1 MVILLELMVLV
12 LVRVVLLLGVYMQV
26 LLSGRRGCLFNVQE
40 FEFVDQVRIER
51 GVCLVRQYLPL
62 QVKERVPGTSTSL
75 FRYKYQNQ
83 VLVSS
88 SLPLQALDNVNP
100 VLEQNPRHPLALH
113 VKVDVDHDEPWCCC
127 P

>member
-1 MVILLELMVLV
+1 MDILLELMVLV
-12 LVRVVLLLGVYMQV
+12 LVRVALLLVVYMRV
-26 LLSGRRGCLFNVQE
+26 SLSGRRSCPFNIQE
-40 FEFVDQVRIER
+40 FDFIDQVRIER

-62 QVKERVPGTSTSL
+62 QVKERVTGTSTSL

-88 SLPLQALDNVNP
+88 SLLLQALDNVNP

-113 VKVDVDHDEPWCCC
+113 VKVDVDHVESR
-127 P
+127 

>member
-1 MVILLELMVLV
+1 MDILLELMVLV
-12 LVRVVLLLGVYMQV
+12 LVRVVLLLGVYMRV
-26 LLSGRRGCLFNVQE
+26 FLSGRRGCLFNVQE

-62 QVKERVPGTSTSL
+62 QVRVRVPGTRTYL

-113 VKVDVDHDEPWCCC
+113 VKVDVGHVES
-127 P
+127 